1 MEDGIIKPNHM
12 KKLSLFILLTMM
24 GSSLFSQKLELIEDK
39 DLIIERANAELDSAM
54 AAPEGSIY
62 QYALKHPV
70 KGEYTYDISIWEKGA
85 VTSIFAVGNNNGTID
100 SQNRLKD
107 FLMTFKFNFKMPK
120 GKIYKFR
127 HTFTFN

>member
-1 MEDGIIKPNHM
+1 M
-12 KKLSLFILLTMM
+12 KKISLFILLIMLGINT
-24 GSSLFSQKLELIEDK
+24 FAQKLELIEDK
-39 DLIIERANAELDSAM
+39 DLIIERANAELDQAM
-54 AAPEGSIY
+54 AQPEGSIY
-62 QYALKHPV
+62 LYTLKHPV
-70 KGEYTYDISIWEKGA
+70 KGEYTYDISIWEKGT

-127 HTFTFN
+127 HTFVFN